1 MFPRWTNKLP
11 LLLAGVAVG
20 GALYGALLVAYG
32 ASTIATDVGYA
43 PRQPIPYSHALHVG
57 ELGLD
62 CRYCHTTVEQAA
74 LAAVPPTQTCINCH
88 GKEHGV
94 RQDSAKLT
102 PLHEAFYGSARQPPG
117 MPIPWVRVHDLPD
130 YVYFNHSAHVNRG
143 VGCAECHG
151 RVDRMEVVYQAKPLS
166 MSWCLECHRDP
177 GPRLR
182 PTEAITNM
190 TWTPPAGDAAAEFQ
204 RNMMQLH
211 NIRSSE
217 YLTSCS
223 TCHR

>member
-1 MFPRWTNKLP
+1 
-11 LLLAGVAVG
+11 
-20 GALYGALLVAYG
+20 
-32 ASTIATDVGYA
+32 
-43 PRQPIPYSHALHVG
+43 
-57 ELGLD
+57 
-62 CRYCHTTVEQAA
+62 
-74 LAAVPPTQTCINCH
+74 
-88 GKEHGV
+88 
-94 RQDSAKLT
+94 
-102 PLHEAFYGSARQPPG
+102 

-151 RVDRMEVVYQAKPLS
+151 RVDRMDVVYQAKPLS
-166 MSWCLECHRDP
+166 MSWCLECHRNP

-182 PTEAITNM
+182 PADAITNM

-204 RNMMQLH
+204 RNLRQTY
-211 NIRSSE
+211 NIRSTE